1 MKKKDFLFILV
12 LLFISRESFAQD
24 HSAHSNTS
32 NLGVEQIFGLLEMP
46 FLAIALVFS
55 FLTATRLKGGKFGSG
70 MTLLAWGFVVMAL
83 GHLHMQIAH
92 IFDYNI
98 FKNIFGDTLGNYIWF
113 IALIITWGLSAL
125 GFYKIYKASKI

>member
-1 MKKKDFLFILV
+1 MKQKYFPQLLLLLAPLHSIL
-12 LLFISRESFAQD
+12 AQE
-24 HSAHSNTS
+24 HAVNHKS
-32 NLGVEQIFGLLEMP
+32 NLGPEHIFGLLEMP
-46 FLAIALVFS
+46 FLVIALIFS
-55 FLTATRLKGGKFGSG
+55 FLTATRLKGGIFGSG
-70 MTLLAWGFVVMAL
+70 MSLLAWGFVVMAL

-98 FKNIFGDTLGNYIWF
+98 FQNIFGKTIGNYVWF

>member
-1 MKKKDFLFILV
+1 MKKAYFLLTFV
-12 LLFISRESFAQD
+12 LFSSSQQLLAQD
-24 HSAHSNTS
+24 HTGHSDS
-32 NLGVEQIFGLLEMP
+32 GMGAEQIFGLLEMP

-92 IFDYNI
+92 IFNYNI
-98 FKNIFGDTLGNYIWF
+98 FKNIFGDTAGNYIWF
-113 IALIITWGLSAL
+113 IALILTWGLSAL

>member
-1 MKKKDFLFILV
+1 MKTSFIFLTT
-12 LLFISRESFAQD
+12 ISFWIVQELPNQD
-24 HSAHSNTS
+24 HSAHTKSETLNA
-32 NLGVEQIFGLLEMP
+32 EQIFGLLEMP
-46 FLAIALVFS
+46 FLAIALIFS

-92 IFDYNI
+92 IFNYNL
-98 FKNIFGDTLGNYIWF
+98 FHQLFGSSFGNYIWF
-113 IALIITWGLSAL
+113 FALILTWGLSAL